1 MKIGIIAHPK
11 EGFVDKYE
19 YPINYVNWVRMSGAV
34 PVVIPFHLPSI
45 QLYKE
50 LHEVNGIVLTGGNIE
65 TPKYTP
71 QQYTMYLKTIQRCI
85 RKAKEYND
93 HGVYFPVWGICLG
106 FELLILLETSPQIS
120 TLFQNLEVHEHYAES
135 TLQFTSS
142 PSLIKSYFTPTEIKR
157 FGKTRCVIHRHNYVF
172 RRRAYPFIKTVAMND
187 GYISMFEFKEYPF
200 YGCQFHVEH
209 PYNDASLYISFK
221 LSMFFKEECSK
232 N

>member
-1 MKIGIIAHPK
+1 MKIGIISHPK
-11 EGFVDKYE
+11 EGTDTYD
-19 YPINYVNWVRMSGAV
+19 YPTNYANWVRMSGAI
-34 PVVIPFHLPSI
+34 PVILPFHLSSI

-50 LHEVNGIVLTGGNIE
+50 LHEIDGLVFTGGDIE
-65 TPKYTP
+65 KPKYTH
-71 QQYTMYLKTIQRCI
+71 QQYTTYIKTVQRCL

-106 FELLILLETSPQIS
+106 FELMLLLETNPSIS
-120 TLFQNLEVHEHYAES
+120 TLFQNVENHEHYAES

-142 PSLIKSYFTPTEIKR
+142 SVLKSYFTPTEIKR
-157 FGKTRCVIHRHNYVF
+157 FSRTRCVLHRHNYVF
-172 RRRAYPFIKTVAMND
+172 RRRAYPFVKTVAVDN

-209 PYNDASLYISFK
+209 PYNDASLYISYK
-221 LSMFFKEECSK
+221 LSMFLKEECGK